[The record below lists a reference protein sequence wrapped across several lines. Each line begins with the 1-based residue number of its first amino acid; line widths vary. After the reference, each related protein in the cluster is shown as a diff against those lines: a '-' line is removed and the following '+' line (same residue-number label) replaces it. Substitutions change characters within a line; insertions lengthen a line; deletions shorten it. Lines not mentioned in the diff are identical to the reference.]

1 MNPRYTALPLIA
13 LVLKVLA
20 FLLLLTGL
28 GYVLKYL
35 VLGSAAKALL
45 VASGESTMTVA
56 LKAHLLPAL
65 WAGTK
70 AGLGFLGFF
79 TASELI
85 HVVLDI
91 EENTRRAADTIAGA
105 GTGFTPRR

>member
-20 FLLLLTGL
+20 FLLLVAGL
-28 GYVLKYL
+28 GYVFKYL
-35 VLGSAAKALL
+35 VLGSSAKALL
-45 VASGESTMTVA
+45 VASGQSTMTVA
-56 LKAHLLPAL
+56 LNAHLLPAL

-70 AGLGFLGFF
+70 AVFGFLGLY
-79 TASELI
+79 TAAELI

-91 EENTRRAADTIAGA
+91 EENTRRAADTVAGG